1 MSFGGRMSLPGG
13 YKMPK
18 GQPDALIAAA
28 SAILAVL
35 ITAGVTL
42 YTTNKQIEAERQHSE
57 KLQQQLD
64 VSGQIRERS
73 PKSLLENWKFSTMAE
88 ANTRRKIC
96 YIYLLAEGSALTY
109 NPQFLCSQ
117 SVTDM
122 QSHRVAFLA
131 TRGELSDRSPAP

>member
-1 MSFGGRMSLPGG
+1 
-13 YKMPK
+13 MPK
-18 GQPDALIAAA
+18 GQRDALIAAA

-73 PKSLLENWKFSTMAE
+73 QDV
-88 ANTRRKIC
+88 C
-96 YIYLLAEGSALTY
+96 
-109 NPQFLCSQ
+109 
-117 SVTDM
+117 
-122 QSHRVAFLA
+122 
-131 TRGELSDRSPAP
+131 